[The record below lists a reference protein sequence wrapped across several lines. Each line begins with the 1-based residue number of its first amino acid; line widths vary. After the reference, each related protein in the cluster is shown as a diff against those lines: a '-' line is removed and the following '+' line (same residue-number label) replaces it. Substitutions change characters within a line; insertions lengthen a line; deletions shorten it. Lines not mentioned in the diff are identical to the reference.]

1 MYIIIEI
8 ENNRTLFQ
16 WTNNFII
23 YLISRVSSQFQ
34 IFLPSTVIRKKRLS
48 YRCYRITIR
57 TIFSFYPTYFQT
69 KTRWNQL
76 NRRNEVIRR
85 KCLVASP
92 ILLTCVTGLL
102 ADSTIPVESCST
114 SWQLPWEVERKQLLS
129 APASHFC
136 SNRDRDEEKFGL
148 GSWVK
153 LLSLWHG
160 MEKREGGRIV
170 ERRGRKERRKI
181 NKERFL
187 KNSCYWKTRCRLV
200 WI

>member
-1 MYIIIEI
+1 MCHLNFKLNFPSLYRNKKKTSILSLLQDNYPNYFLLLPHVFPNKNQMKPIEPKKWSNLQETSRRFSYPPYMRNRIIG
-8 ENNRTLFQ
+8 RFHH
-16 WTNNFII
+16 
-23 YLISRVSSQFQ
+23 SRG
-34 IFLPSTVIRKKRLS
+34 K
-48 YRCYRITIR
+48 
-57 TIFSFYPTYFQT
+57 
-69 KTRWNQL
+69 
-76 NRRNEVIRR
+76 
-85 KCLVASP
+85 
-92 ILLTCVTGLL
+92 LLDEEG
-102 ADSTIPVESCST
+102 T

-153 LLSLWHG
+153 LLSLWRG

>member
-8 ENNRTLFQ
+8 ENNPTLFQ

-34 IFLPSTVIRKKRLS
+34 IFLSSTVIRKKRLS

-57 TIFSFYPTYFQT
+57 TIFFFCPTYFQT

-85 KCLVASP
+85 KRLVASP

-114 SWQLPWEVERKQLLS
+114 KRGPAGSSLGRSSESNCSPHPRLIS
-129 APASHFC
+129 ARTAT
-136 SNRDRDEEKFGL
+136 
-148 GSWVK
+148 VT
-153 LLSLWHG
+153 
-160 MEKREGGRIV
+160 KRNSDSA
-170 ERRGRKERRKI
+170 RG
-181 NKERFL
+181 
-187 KNSCYWKTRCRLV
+187 
-200 WI
+200 